1 MPVQFEQIE
10 DKQRIVIIDSEGS
23 SEIMKVALHVLEKN
37 QRKYDYWWA
46 NDEHAISDA
55 PVILI
60 EAQDEA
66 TEGNKAKFF
75 DFHHHIIVLH
85 HVSDQFPAS
94 YDSYET
100 YLAQFE
106 NLADQTPKAGTILYY
121 QDDYVANLIAGER
134 EREDIKLIEY
144 GNIDNLSERA
154 SAARSLLKR
163 IGITDQMFDEAYKSY
178 QNKTR

>member
-1 MPVQFEQIE
+1 MPVQFEQIQ

-23 SEIMKVALHVLEKN
+23 SEIMKIALHILEKN
-37 QRKYDYWWA
+37 QRNFDYWWA
-46 NDEHAISDA
+46 NGDHNVSDA

-75 DFHHHIIVLH
+75 DSQHHIIVLH
-85 HVSDQFPAS
+85 HVSDQYPDA
-94 YDSYET
+94 YGSYEA

-106 NLADQTPKAGTILYY
+106 NLADQTPKGGTILYY

-144 GNIDNLSERA
+144 GNIDHLNERA
-154 SAARSLLKR
+154 SAAKSLLKR
-163 IGITDQMFDEAYKSY
+163 IGITDSMFDEAFKSY
-178 QNKTR
+178 TN

>member
-1 MPVQFEQIE
+1 MSVQFEQIE

-23 SEIMKVALHVLEKN
+23 SEIMKIALYILE
-37 QRKYDYWWA
+37 QHGRKFDFWWA
-46 NDEHAISDA
+46 NDDHSISDA

-66 TEGNKAKFF
+66 TDNNRAKFF
-75 DFHHHIIVLH
+75 DFQHHIIVLH
-85 HVSDQFPAS
+85 HVSDQFPPS
-94 YDSYET
+94 YNSYEA

-106 NLADQTPKAGTILYY
+106 NLADQTPKGGTILYY

-144 GNIDNLSERA
+144 GNLDDLDERA
-154 SAARSLLKR
+154 SAAKSLLKR
-163 IGITDQMFDEAYKSY
+163 IGITDDLFDQAYRTYSK
-178 QNKTR
+178 

>member
-1 MPVQFEQIE
+1 MPVQFEQIQ

-23 SEIMKVALHVLEKN
+23 SEIMKIAIHILEQN
-37 QRKYDYWWA
+37 QRKYDFWWA
-46 NDEHAISDA
+46 DGQHTISNA

-66 TEGNKAKFF
+66 IDGGKAKFF
-75 DFHHHIIVLH
+75 DFQHHIIVLH

-94 YDSYET
+94 YGSYEA

-106 NLADQTPKAGTILYY
+106 NLADQTPKGGTILYY

-144 GNIDNLSERA
+144 GNVDGLNERA
-154 SAARSLLKR
+154 SAAKNLLKR
-163 IGITDQMFDEAYKSY
+163 IGITDSLFDEAFKSY
-178 QNKTR
+178 QN

>member
-1 MPVQFEQIE
+1 MPVQFEQIQ

-23 SEIMKVALHVLEKN
+23 SEIMKIALHILEKN
-37 QRKYDYWWA
+37 QRKFDFWWA
-46 NDEHAISDA
+46 NGQHSISDA

-66 TEGNKAKFF
+66 TDGNRAKFF
-75 DFHHHIIVLH
+75 DNQHHIIVLH

-94 YDSYET
+94 YGSFEA

-121 QDDYVANLIAGER
+121 QGDYVANLIAGER
-134 EREDIKLIEY
+134 EREDIRLIEY
-144 GNIDNLSERA
+144 GNIDNLNERA
-154 SAARSLLKR
+154 SAAKSLLKR
-163 IGITDQMFDEAYKSY
+163 IGITDNMFDEAYKSY
-178 QNKTR
+178 PN

>member
-1 MPVQFEQIE
+1 MPVQFEQIQ

-23 SEIMKVALHVLEKN
+23 SEIMKIALHILEQNK
-37 QRKYDYWWA
+37 RKFDFWWA
-46 NDEHAISDA
+46 SGKHSLSDA

-66 TEGNKAKFF
+66 SEENKAKFF
-75 DFHHHIIVLH
+75 DCQHHIIVLH
-85 HVSDQFPAS
+85 HVSDQFPAN
-94 YDSYET
+94 YGSYEA

-106 NLADQTPKAGTILYY
+106 NLADQTPKGGTILYY

-144 GNIDNLSERA
+144 GNVDDLDERA
-154 SAARSLLKR
+154 SAAKGLLKR
-163 IGITDQMFDEAYKSY
+163 IGITDEMFDKAYQSY
-178 QNKTR
+178 SN